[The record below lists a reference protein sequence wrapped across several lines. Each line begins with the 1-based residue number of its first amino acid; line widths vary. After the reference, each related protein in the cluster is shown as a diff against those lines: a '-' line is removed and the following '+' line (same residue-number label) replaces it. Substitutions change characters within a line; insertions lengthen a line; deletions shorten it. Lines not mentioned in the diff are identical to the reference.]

1 MTLETTFQ
9 AVQLTRYGANANPH
23 NHLIDPDAP
32 LYHPLARTMYEVLF
46 EHPTLRIESYY
57 IPAHRRLNQFLRVI
71 PPATHDEQPY
81 HDLLGTTLVEALPD
95 QIELSRVRVDMGPT
109 GSAPAPTHRLL
120 AAKSELSSWKQGY
133 IKTGRSPLS
142 KLLGKLTRN
151 TRPYILKVVAQQTD
165 DDELEVAVW
174 LVDYTPPAYW
184 HSAIDQT
191 PSLPDRP
198 AFSLRTYFG
207 GSSLKTKIEIPDAY
221 DGTYWS
227 DLVSRHPEVGWY
239 HTRRRYRTGPGRYD
253 IELHQANDEYPLV
266 HNSGIPRESL
276 NMRHNHRH
284 KHKYNPWLRLDSE
297 QLPAVCGLL
306 AAYYIESPWGHT
318 SDRLDPDVDTEGYYQ
333 QV

>member
-23 NHLIDPDAP
+23 NYFIDPDEP
-32 LYHPLARTMYEVLF
+32 LCRPLARTLYEVLF
-46 EHPTLRIESYY
+46 ENPTLRIESYY

-71 PPATHDEQPY
+71 PPATHDEEPY
-81 HDLLGTTLVEALPD
+81 HNLLGATLVEALPD
-95 QIELSRVRVDMGPT
+95 QIEISRVRVDMGPI
-109 GSAPAPTHRLL
+109 GSTPAPTHRLL
-120 AAKSELSSWKQGY
+120 TAKSELSSWEQGY
-133 IKTGRSPLS
+133 IKAGLSPLS
-142 KLLGKLTRN
+142 KLLEKLTRN

-174 LVDYTPPAYW
+174 LVDCTPPTYW

-191 PSLPDRP
+191 PSVPETP
-198 AFSLRTYFG
+198 SFSLQTYFG

-221 DGTYWS
+221 DGKYWS
-227 DLVSRHPEVGWY
+227 DLVSRHAEVGWY
-239 HTRRRYRTGPGRYD
+239 HTRRRFRTGPGSYD
-253 IELHQANDEYPLV
+253 IELHRASDEYTLV

-276 NMRHNHRH
+276 SKRYDH
-284 KHKYNPWLRLDSE
+284 KHRYNSWLRLDSE

-318 SDRLDPDVDTEGYYQ
+318 PDRLGPAVEAEGYYQ